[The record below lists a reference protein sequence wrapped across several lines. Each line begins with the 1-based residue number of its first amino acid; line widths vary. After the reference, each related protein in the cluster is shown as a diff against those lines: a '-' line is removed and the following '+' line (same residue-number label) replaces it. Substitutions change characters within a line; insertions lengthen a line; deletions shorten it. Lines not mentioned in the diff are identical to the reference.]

1 MTIKDIPFN
10 CSKHFKDYPCSHR
23 QWKHKGHC
31 RYVHGYSRSFTF
43 CFASNELD
51 ENGFVVDFSSL
62 RPLEEKLREHFDHT
76 LLVAI
81 NDPHKDEIKSLDK
94 NKIARIVE
102 VPEISCEKFAEMT
115 FKFIDNHFNVN
126 DYNVKVL
133 SVEVSEHPGNTA
145 GYYGE

>member
-1 MTIKDIPFN
+1 MSTYKVVKTYGHDKGFS
-10 CSKHFKDYPCSHR
+10 CAFR
-23 QWKHKGHC
+23 QWSTESHC
-31 RYVHGYSRSFTF
+31 SYIHGYSLGFTVTIG
-43 CFASNELD
+43 SDKLNEQ
-51 ENGFVVDFSSL
+51 NWVYDFGDFNF
-62 RPLEEKLREHFDHT
+62 LEDWLREHFDHT

-81 NDPHKDEIKSLDK
+81 NDPHKDEIKSLNK

-115 FKFIDNHFNVN
+115 FKFIDNHFDVN

-133 SVEVSEHPGNTA
+133 CVEVSEHPGNTA

>member
-1 MTIKDIPFN
+1 MSTYKVVKTYGHDKGFS
-10 CSKHFKDYPCSHR
+10 CAFR
-23 QWKHKGHC
+23 QWSAESHC
-31 RYVHGYSRSFTF
+31 SYIHGYSLGFTVTIG
-43 CFASNELD
+43 SDKLNEQ
-51 ENGFVVDFSSL
+51 NWVYDFGDFNF
-62 RPLEEKLREHFDHT
+62 LEDWLREHFDHT

-81 NDPHKDEIKSLDK
+81 NDPYKDEIKSLDK

-126 DYNVKVL
+126 GYNVKVL

>member
-1 MTIKDIPFN
+1 MTIGSDKLNEQNWVYDFGDFN
-10 CSKHFKDYPCSHR
+10 F
-23 QWKHKGHC
+23 
-31 RYVHGYSRSFTF
+31 
-43 CFASNELD
+43 
-51 ENGFVVDFSSL
+51 
-62 RPLEEKLREHFDHT
+62 LEDWLREHFDHT

>member
-1 MTIKDIPFN
+1 MSTYKVVKTYGHDKGFS
-10 CSKHFKDYPCSHR
+10 CAFR
-23 QWKHKGHC
+23 QWSAESHC
-31 RYVHGYSRSFTF
+31 SYIHGYSLGFTVTIG
-43 CFASNELD
+43 SDKLNQQ
-51 ENGFVVDFSSL
+51 NWVYDFGDFNF
-62 RPLEEKLREHFDHT
+62 LEDWLREHFDHT

-81 NDPHKDEIKSLDK
+81 NDPHKDEIKSLNK

-115 FKFIDNHFNVN
+115 FKFIDNHLNLN

>member
-1 MTIKDIPFN
+1 MSTYKVVKTYGHDKGFS
-10 CSKHFKDYPCSHR
+10 CAFR
-23 QWKHKGHC
+23 QWSAESHC
-31 RYVHGYSRSFTF
+31 SYIHGYSLGFTVTIG
-43 CFASNELD
+43 SDKLNEQ
-51 ENGFVVDFSSL
+51 NWVYDFGDFNF
-62 RPLEEKLREHFDHT
+62 LEDWLREHFDHT

-133 SVEVSEHPGNTA
+133 SV
-145 GYYGE
+145 

>member
-1 MTIKDIPFN
+1 MSTYKAVKTYGHDKGFS
-10 CSKHFKDYPCSHR
+10 CAFR
-23 QWKHKGHC
+23 QWSAESHC
-31 RYVHGYSRSFTF
+31 SYIHGYSLGFTVTIG
-43 CFASNELD
+43 SDKLNEQ
-51 ENGFVVDFSSL
+51 NWVYDFGDFNF
-62 RPLEEKLREHFDHT
+62 LEDWLREHFDHT

-81 NDPHKDEIKSLDK
+81 NDPYKDEIKSLDK

-126 DYNVKVL
+126 GYNVKVL

>member
-1 MTIKDIPFN
+1 MAK
-10 CSKHFKDYPCSHR
+10 
-23 QWKHKGHC
+23 
-31 RYVHGYSRSFTF
+31 
-43 CFASNELD
+43 
-51 ENGFVVDFSSL
+51 
-62 RPLEEKLREHFDHT
+62 
-76 LLVAI
+76 
-81 NDPHKDEIKSLDK
+81 NDPHKDEIKSLNK

-115 FKFIDNHFNVN
+115 FKFIDNHFNLN